1 MLSYLHDFCIK
12 IHFTLFLQCW
22 FGMIFFCFFNV
33 YACWFRFDTMG
44 SMIYVYHIPCV
55 VILCDGNNMHDI
67 LFVDL
72 FELCKHSFVFNLN
85 QDFIIPI
92 GNYGYMYVINVMQ
105 NKFFLNV
112 ILKVVYKVECNHIP
126 TLWNIYHNLKSS
138 QVLQSKGVLINCQ

>member
-12 IHFTLFLQCW
+12 IHSTLFLQCW
-22 FGMIFFCFFNV
+22 FGMIFFLFKKKNI

-72 FELCKHSFVFNLN
+72 FELCKHSFIFNLN

-105 NKFFLNV
+105 ISFL
-112 ILKVVYKVECNHIP
+112 KM
-126 TLWNIYHNLKSS
+126 
-138 QVLQSKGVLINCQ
+138 